1 MLRRLCVY
9 CGSSLGARARYAESA
24 AALGR
29 LVAAR
34 GIGLV
39 YGAGNLGL
47 MGTAADAA
55 LAAGGEVVGV
65 IPRALVDL
73 ELAHQRLTDLR
84 IVDSMHQRKAMMAEL
99 SDGFL
104 ALPGGIGTLEELGE
118 ILTWR
123 QLEIHT
129 KPIGLL
135 DVDGYWRDL
144 LRFLDHAVSE
154 GFVRQAHRDAL
165 LVDDDPARLLDRLAA
180 EADAAD
186 APRG

>member
-9 CGSSLGARARYAESA
+9 CGSSLGTRARYAEA
-24 AALGR
+24 AAAVGR
-29 LVAAR
+29 MVAER

-47 MGTAADAA
+47 MGTVADAA
-55 LAAGGEVVGV
+55 LAAGGEVCGI
-65 IPRALVDL
+65 IPRALVEL
-73 ELAHQRLTDLR
+73 ELAHRRLSDLR
-84 IVDSMHQRKAMMAEL
+84 IVDTMHQRKALMAQL

-104 ALPGGIGTLEELGE
+104 ALPGGIGTLEELAE

-123 QLEIHT
+123 QLDIHS

-135 DVDGYWRDL
+135 DEDGYWRDL
-144 LRFLDHAVSE
+144 LRFLDHAVAE
-154 GFVRQAHRDAL
+154 GFVRQAHRDSL

-180 EADAAD
+180 AA
-186 APRG
+186 PQP